1 MEAEA
6 IALRDLM
13 EDELYQPSTSS
24 SSLPSPSSS
33 SLSVAERNQAF
44 LESLDTPQNE
54 RGRARED
61 VYIEEIDM
69 FEGELVFMTTKDLN
83 ALMKRRNIP
92 RERQKQIKER
102 RRTLKNRGY
111 AANCRVRRDDEEE
124 ELLEQ
129 IEGHER
135 RLEEL
140 DEEER
145 RRRMEKQELE
155 ARERED
161 REWEA
166 AIKEYKDFIRPGELD
181 RLLKLPGQK

>member
-1 MEAEA
+1 
-6 IALRDLM
+6 M

-44 LESLDTPQNE
+44 LESLDTPQNK
-54 RGRARED
+54 RGRAKED
-61 VYIEEIDM
+61 LYIEEIDK

-124 ELLEQ
+124 ELLER

-135 RLEEL
+135 RLDEL

-145 RRRMEKQELE
+145 LRRMEERELK
-155 ARERED
+155 AREQED

-166 AIKEYKDFIRPGELD
+166 TIEEYKDYIKPGELD

>member
-1 MEAEA
+1 
-6 IALRDLM
+6 M
-13 EDELYQPSTSS
+13 EDELYQPYTSS
-24 SSLPSPSSS
+24 SSLPSTSSYR

-44 LESLDTPQNE
+44 LESLNTLQNKRV
-54 RGRARED
+54 RGEKD

-69 FEGELVFMTTKDLN
+69 FEVELVFMTTKDLN

-155 ARERED
+155 ARERDD

-166 AIKEYKDFIRPGELD
+166 AIKEYKDYIRPGELD